1 MKKVRNTLFSLLI
14 LASVVCA
21 CQDEKE
27 PQPDWASK
35 FVGTYAPDNTQWG
48 DVYAA
53 ISGTQQYNI
62 TGVYQIN
69 RVDNATVNLKVALV
83 PFVMKY
89 QGQYKTFSPTIKH
102 EFKNVRVVKE
112 NTLFVDEVL
121 RDNAGK
127 TILQLDSVR
136 FEIYPRDSTVFL
148 GIRFKQIYDVDVT
161 VGMRQNKLLY
171 KDTPFK
177 AYWVQ
182 HTYNKFEL
190 HQRYF
195 IPTVDAIEYSWDF
208 GDGATSTDEHAYHEY
223 QKNGYYRV
231 TLKVKDK
238 DGKEATSS
246 GGILI
251 DNLPY

>member
-1 MKKVRNTLFSLLI
+1 MKTNKLHSFLL
-14 LASVVCA
+14 LASLIWA
-21 CQDEKE
+21 CEKE
-27 PQPDWASK
+27 ETKPQPDWASK
-35 FVGTYAPDNTQWG
+35 FVGTYAPYNTQWG
-48 DVYAA
+48 YEYAE

-69 RVDNATVNLKVALV
+69 RVDNTMVNLKVALV
-83 PFVMKY
+83 PFVMRY

-121 RDNAGK
+121 RDGAGK
-127 TILQLDSVR
+127 TILQLDSIR
-136 FEIYPRDSTVFL
+136 FEIYPRDSTVSL
-148 GIRFKQIYDVDVT
+148 GIRFKKIYDLDVT
-161 VGMRQNKLLY
+161 GSMRQNKQLY
-171 KDTPFK
+171 KDTPYK

-182 HTYNKFEL
+182 HTDNKFDL
-190 HQRYF
+190 HQRHF
-195 IPTVDAIEYSWDF
+195 IATVDATNYHWDF
-208 GDGATSTDEHAYHEY
+208 GDGTTSTDEHAYHVY

-231 TLKVKDK
+231 TLTVKGK

-251 DNLPY
+251 ENLPY